1 MWEYNYNTYS
11 EELYH
16 YGVLGMK
23 WGQHKAA
30 RRYARQLNRLDR
42 KASNAV
48 GDTIFYDYK
57 ANKYANK
64 AAAYVKKKGNN
75 PTEKQLAKLDKL
87 RKKAIGNKKL
97 SDAARKVYE
106 QHDAETW
113 KTIADAAAKGYSV
126 NNKSIMRRTY
136 RANRINSTI
145 AMPAFAITGG
155 GAIPGAITG
164 AIVTGVLLG
173 KEKKYAGKY
182 TTKDP
187 KTGVEVDQSPYR
199 VLGNKYKVKPKK

>member
-1 MWEYNYNTYS
+1 MWTYNYNTYS

-64 AAAYVKKKGNN
+64 AAAYVKKKGNKPN
-75 PTEKQLAKLDKL
+75 SRTINCAKSLY
-87 RKKAIGNKKL
+87 RMNL
-97 SDAARKVYE
+97 SIIFFV
-106 QHDAETW
+106 H
-113 KTIADAAAKGYSV
+113 
-126 NNKSIMRRTY
+126 
-136 RANRINSTI
+136 
-145 AMPAFAITGG
+145 
-155 GAIPGAITG
+155 
-164 AIVTGVLLG
+164 
-173 KEKKYAGKY
+173 
-182 TTKDP
+182 
-187 KTGVEVDQSPYR
+187 
-199 VLGNKYKVKPKK
+199 